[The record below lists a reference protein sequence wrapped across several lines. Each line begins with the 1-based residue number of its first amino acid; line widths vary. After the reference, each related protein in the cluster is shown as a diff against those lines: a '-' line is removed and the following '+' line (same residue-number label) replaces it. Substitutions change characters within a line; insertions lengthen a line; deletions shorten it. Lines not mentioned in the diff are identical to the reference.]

1 MHTADTCPF
10 CREEL
15 CEGRPRVP
23 ASTPEPAAPLDRTA
37 HDEDTV
43 SDEGEP
49 PSCEELLNSGLNR

>member
-1 MHTADTCPF
+1 
-10 CREEL
+10 
-15 CEGRPRVP
+15 VP